1 MAKPQ
6 QQQQGVVTT
15 TTTATVALATTS
27 AMQFSFLLMANQF
40 YMHFFL
46 RLLPRPAIIKSVI
59 QQQIIKCNDHW
70 QRVSPLLS
78 YIRLISRLASP
89 IDNVFLPRTSCAI
102 SWRGL
107 RVGKCVD
114 VAAATHPS
122 GNTKSSNA
130 TLARSSLAPLSP
142 YLPPSHSLR
151 SSCACGLG

>member
-6 QQQQGVVTT
+6 QQQQQPGVA
-15 TTTATVALATTS
+15 TTTATTTTVALTTTS

-70 QRVSPLLS
+70 QRVSPPLS
-78 YIRLISRLASP
+78 YIRLIFRLASR

-102 SWRGL
+102 FWRAL

-122 GNTKSSNA
+122 GNKKSSNA
-130 TLARSSLAPLSP
+130 T
-142 YLPPSHSLR
+142 
-151 SSCACGLG
+151 